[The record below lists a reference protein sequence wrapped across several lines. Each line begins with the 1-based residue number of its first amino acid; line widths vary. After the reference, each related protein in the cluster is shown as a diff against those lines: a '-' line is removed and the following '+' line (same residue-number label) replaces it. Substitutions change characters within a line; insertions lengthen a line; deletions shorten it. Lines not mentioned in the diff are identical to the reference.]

1 MRKSFRGFLAV
12 VILVS
17 VTAVGRAQSGP
28 EGRYRPEAV
37 AAIIDHV
44 HQDLNR
50 GYAVWQL
57 GEGDRDR
64 LTHAERQ
71 LRDFANHW
79 QHGKFDKSNLEGA
92 VADIQKVIDENHLSG
107 RERDALGN
115 DIQELRRL
123 REAYERHEIGNS

>member
-1 MRKSFRGFLAV
+1 
-12 VILVS
+12 

-57 GEGDRDR
+57 GKGDRDR

-115 DIQELRRL
+115 DIQELRQM